1 MEQSHKLITEYV
13 HTIQQR
19 LEQGFSETGAEET
32 SEFYSHRF
40 VAELLE
46 DIKGAISDISECKEP
61 SKQTLKMIDSQFWDK
76 I

>member
-1 MEQSHKLITEYV
+1 MKEPHELINEYV
-13 HTIQQR
+13 HSIQQR

-61 SKQTLKMIDSQFWDK
+61 SEQTMKFIDSQFWDK